1 MISRTV
7 RDVVTLYYDEREYRT
22 ELIQNTRR
30 TMEQILMRIESAEK
44 NSGVSEPP
52 DDIVEAENVKV
63 DEPEAPTLEA
73 DNTEME
79 AGDFS
84 AWLRSISQCLS
95 NKISEDQIIN
105 QQDQQDFEADTEE
118 EEEEGERCLSVV
130 RSVFDEDTATDVI
143 KNYLWLLKE
152 TVLPDQARII
162 FKLCLFES
170 DSGTRE

>member
-7 RDVVTLYYDEREYRT
+7 RDVMTVYYDEREYRT
-22 ELIQNTRR
+22 DLIQNTRR
-30 TMEQILMRIESAEK
+30 TMEQILKRLECAEK

-63 DEPEAPTLEA
+63 DEPEAPALEA

-95 NKISEDQIIN
+95 NKISDDPVKVDDE
-105 QQDQQDFEADTEE
+105 EEVTEE
-118 EEEEGERCLSVV
+118 EPEEESERCMSVV
-130 RSVFDEDTATDVI
+130 RSVFDEETATEVI

-152 TVLPDQARII
+152 TVLPDQARIV
-162 FKLCLFES
+162 FKFCFFET
-170 DSGTRE
+170 DSGCITLK